1 MASTSSREEI
11 VSLFRALLDYQN
23 AGQWK
28 ELEKYIQPTVDVD
41 NDQQQRD
48 TFVARLRSE
57 VELGH
62 QQFKLESYVVD
73 VDAKAIAAR
82 IIKSETAQDD
92 IAKTFEYQEI
102 TLAWFVDGRLSK
114 YRALQDD
121 DTRRMR
127 QATAPSTPSSE
138 LQSRAPTSLNLRS
151 FYQNYIS
158 SINSK
163 SMDQDFDKFCQ
174 PTVTHNARAFAIP
187 EYIKLISE
195 SQAAIK
201 GLYFDVQDLLVD
213 DQSGLVA
220 ARLEFTGEPVET
232 WAGAKPN
239 GKSVRFYEHVM
250 YWLDGGKI
258 TWVWSIV
265 DLHSYRRQLQL

>member
-1 MASTSSREEI
+1 MASTLSREEI

-23 AGQWK
+23 AGKWE
-28 ELEKYIQPTVDVD
+28 ELEKYIQPTIDVD

-48 TFVARLRSE
+48 TFIARLRSE

-62 QQFKLESYVVD
+62 QQFGLESYVVD
-73 VDAKAIAAR
+73 VDSKAIAAR

-102 TLAWFVDGRLSK
+102 TLAWFIDGRLSK

-127 QATAPSTPSSE
+127 QATAPSTPTSE

>member
-1 MASTSSREEI
+1 MASSSSREDI

-23 AGQWK
+23 AGKWQ
-28 ELEKYIQPTVDVD
+28 ELEKHIQPTVDVD

-48 TFVARLRSE
+48 TFIARLRSE

-62 QQFKLESYVVD
+62 QQFRLESYVVD
-73 VDAKAIAAR
+73 VNSKAIAAR

-127 QATAPSTPSSE
+127 QATAPSTPTSE

-174 PTVTHNARAFAIP
+174 PTVTHNTRPFAIP

-239 GKSVRFYEHVM
+239 GKSVRFHEHVM